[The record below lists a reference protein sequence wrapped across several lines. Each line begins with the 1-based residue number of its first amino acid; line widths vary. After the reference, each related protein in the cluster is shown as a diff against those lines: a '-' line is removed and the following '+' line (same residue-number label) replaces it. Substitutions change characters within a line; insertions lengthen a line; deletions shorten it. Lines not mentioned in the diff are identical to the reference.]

1 MTTREK
7 ELIKLRL
14 GLAVQKKI
22 EDNKLIAEKNKEK
35 GKEDQNL
42 VTSLRKLEYSSG
54 ISYAN
59 IYLLAT
65 GTKNTSFTTLSAVLE
80 GLEIP
85 FDEFFAN
92 YYYKITEKEVEVKL
106 EELVKKKKEKS
117 KANKGHKGKTKK

>member
-22 EDNKLIAEKNKEK
+22 EDNKLTAEKNKEK
-35 GKEDQNL
+35 GKEDQNV

-54 ISYAN
+54 ISYTN
-59 IYLLAT
+59 ICLLAT

-92 YYYKITEKEVEVKL
+92 YYYKIPEK
-106 EELVKKKKEKS
+106 
-117 KANKGHKGKTKK
+117 

>member
-22 EDNKLIAEKNKEK
+22 EDNKLIAEKNKEE
-35 GKEDQNL
+35 GIENHSI
-42 VTSLRKLEYSSG
+42 VTSLRKLEYASG

-59 IYLLAT
+59 IYLLAN
-65 GTKNTSFTTLSAVLE
+65 GVKNTSFTTLSAVLE
-80 GLEIP
+80 GLDLK

-92 YYYKITEKEVEVKL
+92 YYYKISESEVEKKL
-106 EELVKKKKEKS
+106 DETAKTKKEKL
-117 KANKGHKGKTKK
+117 KTNKGQKKKTKK